1 MNCSTERIELLFDG
15 ELDAAQQA
23 EVRQH
28 IAECSQCAALYAGL
42 AEQRAEI
49 RAAAP
54 YYSAPA
60 ELRQSVRAALRR
72 EIKPAGGTFWR
83 PLAIAASLLL
93 ISSVG
98 WNIVQLRSRS
108 AGQGIAQVTPQV
120 ILDDHLSS
128 LVGSHLLDVVSSDQH
143 TVKPWFAGKLDFSPD
158 VRDLAERGFP
168 LAGARVDYIGGRR
181 VAALVYHRRQHVITV
196 FIWPGAG
203 ESDAGL
209 SRNGYNLL
217 RWSAGPMTYWAVSD
231 VSAAELRSLQSM
243 LR

>member
-1 MNCSTERIELLFDG
+1 MNCSPERIELLFDG
-15 ELDAAQQA
+15 ELDAAQQVEA
-23 EVRQH
+23 REH
-28 IAECSQCAALYAGL
+28 IAGCSECAALYAGL
-42 AEQRAEI
+42 VEQRAEI
-49 RAAAP
+49 RSAAP
-54 YYSAPA
+54 YCKAPA
-60 ELRQSVRAALRR
+60 ELGQSVRAALRR
-72 EIKPAGGTFWR
+72 EMKPAGATFWR

-93 ISSVG
+93 IASAA
-98 WNIVQLRSRS
+98 WNVEQLRSRS
-108 AGQGIAQVTPQV
+108 AGEGMAQV

-158 VRDLAERGFP
+158 VKDLAEQGYP
-168 LAGARVDYIGGRR
+168 LAGARVDYIAGRR
-181 VAALVYHRRQHVITV
+181 VAALVYHRRQHEITV

-203 ESDAGL
+203 ESEAAL

-243 LR
+243 LK